1 MLLDIPNKEKLYIGR
16 VIDLRRKQ
24 LGLTVEFII
33 EGICS
38 RNTYYKLQKEPIL
51 ESEIYD
57 GILKKLDLYYD
68 YRQNT
73 NAKDYSLIDLWISF
87 RNENW
92 KEFYIEKDNILRR
105 IDSKNVKLYPISE
118 ALSRMKIEEKCSF
131 DHLSDLLALLEYEL
145 KEMVLNFVITN
156 FYEYKEVE
164 TYDYLDSLNIELYT
178 NKVQYLFCL
187 IKAEKYY
194 NAVILCESLLKE
206 KNQKNYHLAQLGK
219 LYIIYFIQPNML
231 DEYSKE
237 LFNNV
242 KLKEQYLELEFAF
255 GVFCY
260 VNKNYDKAWKYLSN
274 TIKIEKYR
282 TISLLYLNHMETITD
297 YSLLDNKKYLSDIS
311 SLSND
316 KCIKAILYYY
326 KLKNNNVS
334 LEKLS
339 DYLWNDCRKVTNQFY
354 PEHIMKTII
363 RDELCWIS
371 SLTGDKKRFYRY
383 IV

>member
-1 MLLDIPNKEKLYIGR
+1 M
-16 VIDLRRKQ
+16 
-24 LGLTVEFII
+24 
-33 EGICS
+33 
-38 RNTYYKLQKEPIL
+38 
-51 ESEIYD
+51 
-57 GILKKLDLYYD
+57 
-68 YRQNT
+68 
-73 NAKDYSLIDLWISF
+73 
-87 RNENW
+87 
-92 KEFYIEKDNILRR
+92 
-105 IDSKNVKLYPISE
+105 
-118 ALSRMKIEEKCSF
+118 
-131 DHLSDLLALLEYEL
+131 
-145 KEMVLNFVITN
+145 
-156 FYEYKEVE
+156 
-164 TYDYLDSLNIELYT
+164 
-178 NKVQYLFCL
+178 
-187 IKAEKYY
+187 
-194 NAVILCESLLKE
+194 
-206 KNQKNYHLAQLGK
+206 
-219 LYIIYFIQPNML
+219 
-231 DEYSKE
+231 
-237 LFNNV
+237 
-242 KLKEQYLELEFAF
+242 ELEFAF

>member
-1 MLLDIPNKEKLYIGR
+1 MI
-16 VIDLRRKQ
+16 IDKTQ
-24 LGLTVEFII
+24 T
-33 EGICS
+33 
-38 RNTYYKLQKEPIL
+38 Q
-51 ESEIYD
+51 
-57 GILKKLDLYYD
+57 
-68 YRQNT
+68 
-73 NAKDYSLIDLWISF
+73 DYSLIDLWISF

-145 KEMVLNFVITN
+145 KEMVLYFVITN

>member
-145 KEMVLNFVITN
+145 KEMVLYFVITN

-187 IKAEKYY
+187 IK
-194 NAVILCESLLKE
+194 LK
-206 KNQKNYHLAQLGK
+206 
-219 LYIIYFIQPNML
+219 
-231 DEYSKE
+231 S
-237 LFNNV
+237 
-242 KLKEQYLELEFAF
+242 
-255 GVFCY
+255 
-260 VNKNYDKAWKYLSN
+260 
-274 TIKIEKYR
+274 
-282 TISLLYLNHMETITD
+282 ITM
-297 YSLLDNKKYLSDIS
+297 
-311 SLSND
+311 
-316 KCIKAILYYY
+316 
-326 KLKNNNVS
+326 
-334 LEKLS
+334 
-339 DYLWNDCRKVTNQFY
+339 Q
-354 PEHIMKTII
+354 
-363 RDELCWIS
+363 
-371 SLTGDKKRFYRY
+371 
-383 IV
+383 